1 LRFMG
6 YVRWPNRR
14 AAGHLLAAEL
24 AVYRSDDPVVVGLPR
39 GGVEVADEVA
49 RELDAPLEI
58 AVVRKVG
65 APSQPELG
73 VGAVGSGGVV
83 FINQPLVERMRIRPE
98 VLDELVAA
106 TSEEVEARV
115 QKWTGDKKETSLN
128 GRTVIVVD
136 DGLATGGT
144 AKAAERVLRAHD
156 PARLVLAIPV
166 CPPES
171 VEPLRELYDDVV
183 VLATPR
189 PFLAVG
195 EHFDDFSQVS
205 DDEVRDILDAAS
217 ARRGARP

>member
-1 LRFMG
+1 MS

-14 AAGHLLAAEL
+14 AAGIDLAGEL
-24 AVYRSDDPVVVGLPR
+24 GDFKDADPVVVGLPR

-49 RELDAPLEI
+49 KALGAPLEI
-58 AVVRKVG
+58 VVVRKVG

-73 VGAVGSGGVV
+73 IGAVGSGGVV
-83 FINQPLVERMRIRPE
+83 YINQPLVDRMGVSPGALER
-98 VLDELVAA
+98 LVAS
-106 TSEEVEARV
+106 TSEEVEARLRR
-115 QKWTGDKKETSLN
+115 WIGHRDEPSLE

-144 AKAAERVLRAHD
+144 AKAAERVLRAHK
-156 PARLVLAIPV
+156 PSRLVLAIPV

-171 VEPLRELYDDVV
+171 VEPLLEIYDDVV

-195 EHFDDFSQVS
+195 EHFDDFSQVG
-205 DDEVRDILDAAS
+205 DDDVRDILDEAS
-217 ARRGARP
+217 RR

>member
-1 LRFMG
+1 MA

-14 AAGHLLAAEL
+14 AAGRLLGVEL
-24 AVYRSDDPVVVGLPR
+24 APYREADPVVVGLPR

-49 RELDAPLEI
+49 RELSAPLEI

-83 FINQPLVERMRIRPE
+83 FINQPLVERMRIAPQ
-98 VLDELVAA
+98 VLDQLVAA
-106 TSEEVEARV
+106 TSDEVEARV
-115 QKWTGDKKETSLN
+115 QKWIGGKEETSLK

-144 AKAAERVLRAHD
+144 AKAAERVLRGHS

-195 EHFDDFSQVS
+195 EHFDDFAQVG
-205 DDEVRDILDAAS
+205 DDEVRGILDAAA
-217 ARRGARP
+217 ARRNS

>member
-1 LRFMG
+1 LG
-6 YVRWPNRR
+6 V
-14 AAGHLLAAEL
+14 EL
-24 AVYRSDDPVVVGLPR
+24 APYRDADPVVVGLPR

-83 FINQPLVERMRIRPE
+83 YINQPLVERMRIAPH
-98 VLDELVAA
+98 VLDQLVAV
-106 TSEEVEARV
+106 TSDEVEARV
-115 QKWTGDKKETSLN
+115 HKWIGGKEETSLK

-144 AKAAERVLRAHD
+144 AKAAERVLRGHG
-156 PARLVLAIPV
+156 PTRLVLAIPV

-195 EHFDDFSQVS
+195 EHFDDFAQVG

-217 ARRGARP
+217 ARRGS